1 MIHHKDRHAPR
12 LEFGELAGQILGSFG
27 IEIGARLIKDKGPR
41 PLREDG
47 GQPDLLLLPLG
58 QFVDGG
64 GQDRPEP
71 EGPRRLIDFGGDGFG
86 RNALPFMG
94 ERQLVLDIQGEK
106 LLFGVLKERS
116 DLPRNGVDG
125 PGVRRLAADQDTA
138 FQCPLKIVGAQ
149 AVGEAHQRGLAA
161 AAGPGAQHQFAGPH
175 RKRNIRNRRARLER
189 VRVGHTF
196 KADHQRIPPS
206 SGAHPTACWH
216 STAAAATRQAATKSH
231 VSDAFQTSF
240 R

>member
-41 PLREDG
+41 PCERMEANPTFCFCPSDSSWMEEDRIG
-47 GQPDLLLLPLG
+47 PS
-58 QFVDGG
+58 
-64 GQDRPEP
+64 R

-116 DLPRNGVDG
+116 GLPRNGVDG
-125 PGVRRLAADQDTA
+125 PAS
-138 FQCPLKIVGAQ
+138 VGS
-149 AVGEAHQRGLAA
+149 
-161 AAGPGAQHQFAGPH
+161 PP
-175 RKRNIRNRRARLER
+175 IRTR
-189 VRVGHTF
+189 
-196 KADHQRIPPS
+196 PS
-206 SGAHPTACWH
+206 SVP
-216 STAAAATRQAATKSH
+216 
-231 VSDAFQTSF
+231 
-240 R
+240 